1 MREVLNGIFYVNRTG
16 CQWAALP
23 HDLPP
28 KSTVNYYFSRFRK
41 DGTWQRLL
49 DALREQVR
57 AAEGR
62 EATPSAAC
70 IDSQT
75 VKGTEVGGAR
85 GYDGGKLIKG
95 RKRHIVVDTL
105 GLLLVV
111 LVTGAGADDGATAA
125 RVLGQMG
132 RASYPRLRKIFADNK
147 YHNND
152 LYLWLKGQRGGVWE
166 LEIRSRPPG
175 SKGFVVLRQR
185 WVVERTFAWLGRYR
199 RHSRDYERLTAS
211 SEAMIRVSAVHLM
224 LRRLKPAKDHPRF
237 RYRPAV

>member
-1 MREVLNGIFYVNRTG
+1 
-16 CQWAALP
+16 
-23 HDLPP
+23 
-28 KSTVNYYFSRFRK
+28 
-41 DGTWQRLL
+41 
-49 DALREQVR
+49 
-57 AAEGR
+57 
-62 EATPSAAC
+62 
-70 IDSQT
+70 
-75 VKGTEVGGAR
+75 
-85 GYDGGKLIKG
+85 
-95 RKRHIVVDTL
+95 VDTL

-125 RVLGQMG
+125 QVLGQMG
-132 RASYPRLRKIFADNK
+132 RESYPRLRKIFADNK

-224 LRRLKPAKDHPRF
+224 LRRLKSEKDHPRF